1 MKNNDR
7 FSGKFLGGALEIRAN
22 FITKKI
28 QPYDINRLVF
38 TNKYQDGTEILLENG
53 DLVSGVLKQNQF
65 RLAPHSVPEL
75 TVARSKV
82 KSIQF
87 NAPKMILKAFN
98 DSAPAEVDGD
108 GDGIP
113 DYADVCMDTPAGAK
127 VGMDGCPE
135 SAQIERTANRQK
147 INGHRKDPA
156 KSPAANS
163 NQLAKI
169 LFDFDRAELK
179 PQHFSALDEAAITL
193 KSRPIMS
200 AEIHGHTD
208 NVGTA
213 EYNQNLSMRRARR
226 VEQYLVQKGI
236 ERDRLFPR
244 GFGFRINE
252 ASNKNEAGR
261 ALNRRVEILL
271 VPDQERLAFKR

>member
-1 MKNNDR
+1 R
-7 FSGKFLGGALEIRAN
+7 LALHS
-22 FITKKI
+22 
-28 QPYDINRLVF
+28 
-38 TNKYQDGTEILLENG
+38 
-53 DLVSGVLKQNQF
+53 VSG
-65 RLAPHSVPEL
+65 L
-75 TVARSKV
+75 TVARSSV

-135 SAQIERTANRQK
+135 SEQIERTANRQK
-147 INGHRKDPA
+147 INGHQKDPA

-163 NQLAKI
+163 DQLAKI

-179 PQHFSALDEAAITL
+179 PQHFSALDEAAVTL
-193 KSRPIMS
+193 KSRPLMS

-213 EYNQNLSMRRARR
+213 EYNQNLSMRRART